1 MNALSCDRLIL
12 SLVFIAASGIGAS
25 QLFSKGDE
33 GFIYGR
39 ITMKNDNVYQ
49 GAIRWGKEETF
60 WNDMFNSTKVE
71 NSIDLYLTDAEM
83 QVLQDHLGSRRSR
96 KRRSRS
102 RKHWWSRN
110 LPRADTHE
118 FKCRFGDLKRIDI
131 LRGDGV
137 LLTFKN
143 GEEMEVRGGSNDIGA
158 NIKILDEE
166 LGQVGLKWRRIE
178 SIEFMPTPRH
188 LDRTFGRPLYG
199 EVETRHGSFEGFIQW
214 DHEECV
220 SRDILD
226 GQHED
231 GKMSIEM
238 GKIKSIKKQRGGS
251 LVTLKSGRE
260 FFLTGSNDVNSENRG
275 VIIRDPRIGKVWV
288 QWRDFQEVT
297 FDDDVRDSG
306 PSYKDFEKARPIEG
320 EVRTTDG
327 ETIYGRI
334 IYDIDEARDFEIL
347 DGQYGHT
354 KFRIA
359 FRDIETIIPQGR
371 RGSIVKLRSGE
382 ELELEESRDVNRQN
396 AGLIVLEGGDQV
408 TLVPWEQIEEI
419 RFDW

>member
-1 MNALSCDRLIL
+1 MNSLSRDRLIL
-12 SLVFIAASGIGAS
+12 SLVFIAASSIGAS

-60 WNDMFNSTKVE
+60 WNDMFNSAKVE
-71 NSIDLYLTDAEM
+71 NSIDTYLTDAEM
-83 QVLQDHLGSRRSR
+83 EGLEDHLGSRRSR

-102 RKHWWSRN
+102 RKNWWSRSS
-110 LPRADTHE
+110 HQ

-131 LRGDGV
+131 LRGEGV

-143 GEEMEVRGGSNDIGA
+143 GEEMEVKGASNDIGA

-178 SIEFMPTPRH
+178 SIEFLPTPRH

-199 EVETRHGSFEGFIQW
+199 EVETRQGTFEGFIQW

-226 GQHED
+226 GHHED
-231 GKMSIEM
+231 GKMAIEM
-238 GKIKSIKKQRGGS
+238 GKIKSIKKQRRGS

-260 FFLTGSNDVNSENRG
+260 FFLTGSNDVNSENKG
-275 VIIRDPRIGKVWV
+275 VIIRDPRIGKVMV

-297 FDDDVRDSG
+297 FDDDVGDSG
-306 PSYKDFEKARPIEG
+306 PSYKDFDQARPIEG

-327 ETIYGRI
+327 ETLSGRI

-347 DGQYGHT
+347 DGQSGHI
-354 KFRIA
+354 KFKIA
-359 FRDIETIIPQGR
+359 FRDIEAIIPRGR
-371 RGSIVKLRSGE
+371 RGSIVMLRSGE
-382 ELELEESRDVNRQN
+382 ELELEGRDVNRDN

-419 RFDW
+419 RFD